1 MQIIITETSEIKTLD
16 LRDGN
21 GIDWTSDLLGNVGA
35 FAPADD
41 SDPEDRYRLT
51 QSDFDWWENQI
62 AEIEQ
67 ADALI
72 AEFAEKYGSDEREF
86 LVNRLIT
93 LSPTEDGYLA
103 HVSHAIDGYRE

>member
-1 MQIIITETSEIKTLD
+1 MKIRIIETGELKDLT
-16 LRDGN
+16 LRDAN
-21 GIDWTSDLLGNVGA
+21 GIDWASDLLGTVGA

-41 SDPEDRYRLT
+41 SDPEDHYRLT

-86 LVNRLIT
+86 LVTRLIIA
-93 LSPTEDGYLA
+93 PETEEGYLA
-103 HVSHAIDGYRE
+103 HVKSVIESYNE

>member
-21 GIDWTSDLLGNVGA
+21 GIDWANDLLGNVGA
-35 FAPADD
+35 LPKYDADAAAY
-41 SDPEDRYRLT
+41 PMT
-51 QSDFDWWENQI
+51 QSDYDWWSNQI
-62 AEIEQ
+62 DEIEQ
-67 ADALI
+67 ANALI
-72 AEFAEKYGSDEREF
+72 EEFAEEFGSDEREF

>member
-21 GIDWTSDLLGNVGA
+21 GIDWANDLLGNVGA
-35 FAPADD
+35 LPKYDASAAYPMTQAD
-41 SDPEDRYRLT
+41 YA
-51 QSDFDWWENQI
+51 WWLNQI
-62 AEIEQ
+62 DEIEQ
-67 ADALI
+67 ANALI
-72 AEFAEKYGSDEREF
+72 EEFAEEFGSDEREF

-93 LSPTEDGYLA
+93 LSPAEDGYLA

>member
-1 MQIIITETSEIKTLD
+1 MKIRIVETGETKTLD

-35 FAPADD
+35 FAPTDD
-41 SDPEDRYRLT
+41 SDPEDHYRLT
-51 QSDFDWWENQI
+51 QADYNWWANQI
-62 AEIEQ
+62 DEIEQ
-67 ADALI
+67 ANALI
-72 AEFAEKYGSDEREF
+72 EEFAEEFGSDEREF

-93 LSPTEDGYLA
+93 LSPAEDGYLA